1 MGLLRRRPLVRG
13 AMLAG
18 GATMAYR
25 AGQRRQATT
34 EHEYEQD
41 QAIAGYSQAQA
52 PPPPPEYAAPA
63 APAAP
68 TSEADKVQ
76 ALASLKDLLDQGAIS
91 QAEFDAEK
99 QKLLGV

>member
-1 MGLLRRRPLVRG
+1 
-13 AMLAG
+13 MLAG
-18 GATMAYR
+18 GAAVAYH
-25 AGQRRQATT
+25 AGQRRQAAT

-41 QAIAGYSQAQA
+41 EAIAGYSQAPAA
-52 PPPPPEYAAPA
+52 PPPPPAYAAPA

-76 ALASLKDLLDQGAIS
+76 ALANLKELLDQGAIS

-99 QKLLGV
+99 QKLLGA